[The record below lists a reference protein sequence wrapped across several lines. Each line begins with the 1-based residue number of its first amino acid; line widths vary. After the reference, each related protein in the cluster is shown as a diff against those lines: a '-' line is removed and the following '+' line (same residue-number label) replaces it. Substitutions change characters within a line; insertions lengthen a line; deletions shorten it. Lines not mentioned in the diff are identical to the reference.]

1 MFSSRTAVRCPPDPR
16 DCVPFVYQFLGTWGS
31 QAGHQNL
38 TAPWLTEPLWATMTD
53 KKLVQAACATSSIW
67 SHRYVAGTRHFYSVH
82 PSLGQ
87 EPLGPPS
94 NCYDSGSLLRLTE
107 IRLMGQLDPAQL
119 QRGPKIQPFYT
130 PTLVCGRGDMPI
142 QSDSRN
148 PWLALPQTPPPMHGR
163 ALEGEQ
169 EARTMAG
176 RRKGEAAA
184 WEYSPGV
191 FSAFPKPWSLWPTQP
206 VSDFCTQ

>member
-1 MFSSRTAVRCPPDPR
+1 
-16 DCVPFVYQFLGTWGS
+16 
-31 QAGHQNL
+31 
-38 TAPWLTEPLWATMTD
+38 MTD

-169 EARTMAG
+169 EARDMAG

-191 FSAFPKPWSLWPTQP
+191 FQPFQNHGLSGPHSQSVTSAPNKHHSGASHLNTYTCRQDPSLLGT
-206 VSDFCTQ
+206 